1 MSTAGHRRRLCASA
15 PRLAGDQRRSSS
27 RSLIG
32 TPAASRRMRASRT
45 MMTVRSG
52 GLMPRNVT
60 ESSAR
65 LSWRGAGA
73 GAGPVLWFS
82 ISLLL
87 DDDRVVRGASLIS
100 ALAEESMQFDERVH
114 RYPADA
120 DLHACARDRIEH
132 PRRYNRDDAGLR
144 FDLHEPPGAER
155 PRSSGLSGRCAR
167 ADHLR

>member
-1 MSTAGHRRRLCASA
+1 
-15 PRLAGDQRRSSS
+15 
-27 RSLIG
+27 
-32 TPAASRRMRASRT
+32 

-60 ESSAR
+60 QSSAR

-73 GAGPVLWFS
+73 GAGPDFWFS

-87 DDDRVVRGASLIS
+87 DDDRVVRGASPIS
-100 ALAEESMQFDERVH
+100 ALAEESMQFDERGR

-132 PRRYNRDDAGLR
+132 PRRHNRDDAGLR
-144 FDLHEPPGAER
+144 FDLHEPPRATLLAAAEANATPVEGMPAIMDHDFLPEMGRMTRRWSR
-155 PRSSGLSGRCAR
+155 PAR
-167 ADHLR
+167 PCSAS